1 MLAFNRLIPCC
12 IFGSMKLKS
21 GVILGLLCLLT
32 VNALAQET
40 YTSSGKRP
48 GTKKRVEEKGFDPQ
62 KLIVGGG
69 LGLGFGDIT
78 SIAVSP
84 VIGYRFT
91 DKISAGI
98 GLGFLYYRVKDYFYV
113 YNATSGQQ
121 EYFPLKSTFFY
132 PSIWGRYVIYNNI
145 FAHVEAEYDMQNYKA
160 YETDSDPNSSTYGQP
175 VSYKIKYN
183 SPALL
188 VGGGFRQPITD
199 RSSLV
204 ILGLYDVI
212 QDKYSP
218 YKNRIDIR
226 IGFNVGF

>member
-1 MLAFNRLIPCC
+1 MIAGGAI
-12 IFGSMKLKS
+12 
-21 GVILGLLCLLT
+21 
-32 VNALAQET
+32 AQET

-48 GTKKRVEEKGFDPQ
+48 GARQHAEEKGFDPQ
-62 KLIVGGG
+62 KLIIGGG

-78 SIAVSP
+78 SIGVSP

-91 DKISAGI
+91 EKLSAGI
-98 GLGFLYYRVKDYFYV
+98 GLGFLYYRVKDYFPV
-113 YNATSGQQ
+113 YNGITGQE

-132 PSIWGRYVIYNNI
+132 PSIWGRYMVFNNI
-145 FAHVEAEYDMQNYKA
+145 FAQVEAEYDMQNYKA

-204 ILGLYDVI
+204 LVALYDVI
-212 QDKYSP
+212 QDTYSP
-218 YKNRIDIR
+218 YKNRIDLR